1 MKTIL
6 EIEGLNSTT
15 GNLFFSDEINIRDGF
30 CLSLLIIHSTDK
42 ILCSF
47 IFSCEKKQLYF
58 YLIHGL

>member
-1 MKTIL
+1 MKTIP
-6 EIEGLNSTT
+6 EIEGLNSTAV
-15 GNLFFSDEINIRDGF
+15 NLFFSDEINIRDGF